1 MIGRIRGQLLVR
13 DEDAILVDVAGV
25 AYEIEVTPNTL
36 AALPALGADVALHTH
51 LCIREDAHL
60 LFGFASVEERN
71 LFRQL
76 IKVGGIGPRL
86 ALALLSGMGVA
97 DLARCIRDA
106 DVARLVKL
114 PGVGRK
120 TAERL
125 VVELRDRIDGL
136 VRVPVTSPLVESVAG
151 RHVLEEA
158 ELALV
163 RLGYRPA
170 EASRAVGNAYC
181 DGQSIEEVVRAALK
195 SMAVHGAV
203 NDAATAAKSDAAAA
217 KYDAAAKS
225 DA

>member
-60 LFGFASVEERN
+60 LFGFASVEERD

-86 ALALLSGMGVA
+86 ALVLLSGMGVA

-125 VVELRDRIDGL
+125 VVELRDRIDAL
-136 VRVPVTSPLVESVAG
+136 VRVPVAAASAETAAG
-151 RHVLEEA
+151 RQVLEEA

-170 EASRAVGNAYC
+170 EASRAVGNAYSE
-181 DGQSIEEVVRAALK
+181 GQSIEEVVRAALK
-195 SMAVHGAV
+195 SMAVQGAA
-203 NDAATAAKSDAAAA
+203 NDGVAKSDAT
-217 KYDAAAKS
+217 AKS